1 MTADTEFRRFHNGLR
16 ILINL
21 GMRDLEQAGVIEECD
36 WEDWTRFQKNPHLYF
51 VQISEARAEKL
62 WALIEKHQ
70 PADLRR
76 SNLHPV
82 MAQVLAPFVDDPK

>member
-1 MTADTEFRRFHNGLR
+1 VSNTEFRRFHNAIR

-21 GMRDLEQAGVIEECD
+21 GMRDMEQAGVID
-36 WEDWTRFQKNPHLYF
+36 VGDYEDWTRFLKNPHLYF
-51 VQISEARAEKL
+51 VQISEARAERL